1 MNSQNRPPILGWS
14 DFMKTATT
22 CGIDPKDVEAAANY
36 LNDLGVLIHF
46 NDAQMR
52 VPSSLTLPPL
62 KASSYTSLILF
73 QTGCGDHIS
82 GLPYKSDE
90 QHHLVETKFHSKWY
104 PIQQASTTYLVRCCP
119 LPPPTSPKHCSY
131 LFSPIR
137 KAPEFRSCRPLLL
150 SLLQHFELIFNI
162 SPEKNLIPALLN
174 DNKPLNFYIDI
185 WPKNPNQIVTNSESP
200 DAEPTRRLTRFNTI
214 SHADEALSLA
224 SSNPRAVA
232 ENDVTYVKTM
242 ARYAHFAFFPFFRTC
257 VDQRIPFLSP
267 FSLQY
272 PIGFIL
278 SVSCHWDSL
287 LAL

>member
-1 MNSQNRPPILGWS
+1 
-14 DFMKTATT
+14 MKTATT

-119 LPPPTSPKHCSY
+119 LPPLPPKT
-131 LFSPIR
+131 L
-137 KAPEFRSCRPLLL
+137 
-150 SLLQHFELIFNI
+150 
-162 SPEKNLIPALLN
+162 
-174 DNKPLNFYIDI
+174 
-185 WPKNPNQIVTNSESP
+185 
-200 DAEPTRRLTRFNTI
+200 
-214 SHADEALSLA
+214 
-224 SSNPRAVA
+224 
-232 ENDVTYVKTM
+232 
-242 ARYAHFAFFPFFRTC
+242 
-257 VDQRIPFLSP
+257 
-267 FSLQY
+267 
-272 PIGFIL
+272 
-278 SVSCHWDSL
+278 
-287 LAL
+287 